1 MKCPVWSSRKYWAIF
16 YARRSYFL
24 NSPTLQSIITIIFHW
39 DHLLL
44 ICQKSSVKCSPSAA
58 NESLEATKD
67 KLFKL
72 VLEPTYFTLSMKGFK
87 LLISFLSI
95 FPVKQ
100 DVELIIRGRSVSGQT
115 ISIRQETTVQDEE
128 TQVVLIRIGD
138 LGEGTYSLTARGS
151 APLAFDQVCPH
162 YSIFFLPLLFR
173 VGLPRFFSH
182 R

>member
-1 MKCPVWSSRKYWAIF
+1 
-16 YARRSYFL
+16 
-24 NSPTLQSIITIIFHW
+24 
-39 DHLLL
+39 
-44 ICQKSSVKCSPSAA
+44 
-58 NESLEATKD
+58 
-67 KLFKL
+67 
-72 VLEPTYFTLSMKGFK
+72 MKGFK

-95 FPVKQ
+95 FAVKQ

-162 YSIFFLPLLFR
+162 YPIFFLPSLFR
-173 VGLPRFFSH
+173 VSLPRFFSH